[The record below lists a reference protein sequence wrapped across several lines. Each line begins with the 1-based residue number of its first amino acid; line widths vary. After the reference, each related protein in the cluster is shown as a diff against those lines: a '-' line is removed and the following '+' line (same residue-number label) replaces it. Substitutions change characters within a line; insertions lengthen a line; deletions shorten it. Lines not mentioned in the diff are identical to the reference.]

1 MKISYITSYLE
12 ELAPLGS
19 QESYD
24 NSGLITGDQDMEVTG
39 ILVTLDCLEA
49 SIDEAL
55 EKNCNVIIAHHP
67 IVFKG
72 LKKLSGNDYV
82 SRTIVKAIRNDI
94 AIYACHTN
102 FDNYRFGVNYEIANR
117 IGLKEIKVL
126 KPSKGTLNKLSCF
139 VPHDYLETLKSALF
153 GAGAGAIGDYTECSF
168 STEGKG
174 TFKPMDGTN
183 PFEGYIG
190 ERSEVQETKLEV
202 LVSAHRIPPVLSA
215 MMSAHPYEEVAYEI
229 YPLLNEN
236 QFEGAGMIGI
246 LPEPMDELEFL
257 RHLKSVFSCAVIR
270 HTRLLNRKVEKVA
283 FCGGSGSFLLDKA
296 RAERADFY
304 VTGDFKYHEFFDAD
318 SSIVVADIGHFESE
332 QFTSNL
338 LAANLTKK
346 FPKFAVHLTAVN
358 TNPINYF

>member
-1 MKISYITSYLE
+1 MKISHITSYLE

-24 NSGLITGDQDMEVTG
+24 NSGLITGNQDMEVTG
-39 ILVTLDCLEA
+39 ALITLDCLEA

-55 EKNCNVIIAHHP
+55 EKNCNLIIAHHP
-67 IVFKG
+67 ILFKG

-102 FDNYRFGVNYEIANR
+102 LDNYRFGVNYEIANR
-117 IGLKEIKVL
+117 IGLKGIKVL
-126 KPSKGTLNKLSCF
+126 KPAKGTLNKLSCF

-153 GAGAGAIGDYTECSF
+153 EAGAGAIGDYAECSF

-174 TFKPMDGTN
+174 TFKPLEGTN
-183 PFEGYIG
+183 PFEGQIG
-190 ERSEVQETKLEV
+190 KLSEVKEIKLDL
-202 LVSAHRIPPVLSA
+202 LVSTHRISSVLRA

-246 LPEPMDELEFL
+246 LPEPMDEQEFL
-257 RHLKSVFSCAVIR
+257 GHLKNAFSCAVIR
-270 HTRLLNRKVEKVA
+270 HTKLLNRKVEKVA
-283 FCGGSGSFLLDKA
+283 FCGGSGSFLLHKA

-338 LAANLTKK
+338 LATNLTKK